1 MYCSYRNTHTHTHT
15 RLTALFPGLPR
26 WAGTRKVK
34 PIWILLKQKTVSGI
48 GISWAICKSAPRSR
62 HNHASTPPLCFYS
75 PDALPA
81 AQPTASK
88 HWRHIG
94 SCLTYITLVN
104 NPKHLHLF
112 QALQKCEL
120 FWSISLCPSAYILC
134 MYDWMN
140 FLLLSRSQTLWT
152 MICCSHTLNTWDHSG
167 LRILVTSSSP
177 TSGICAH
184 ILCRVD
190 TKLDVESLVASEAR
204 YGDSVHYTVE
214 ENSSVFSLLPSLV
227 IWMRWLPSVRACRQ

>member
-1 MYCSYRNTHTHTHT
+1 MYCSYRNTHP
-15 RLTALFPGLPR
+15 FNGPFS
-26 WAGTRKVK
+26 GTTQVSRY
-34 PIWILLKQKTVSGI
+34 QKGKTNLDFTEAKDSEWHWHQLSHMQVCTSLQTD
-48 GISWAICKSAPRSR
+48 
-62 HNHASTPPLCFYS
+62 NHASTPPLCFYS

-81 AQPTASK
+81 AQPTAPK